1 MPGTLIAHS
10 SRQLGL
16 CLKLLYAEKR
26 EFIVRVEENSKR
38 KINFVV
44 VVMDIEAEDFE
55 ILSEKYRILIS

>member
-16 CLKLLYAEKR
+16 CLKLLYAENRK
-26 EFIVRVEENSKR
+26 FIVRVEENSRR
-38 KINFVV
+38 KIDFVV
-44 VVMDIEAEDFE
+44 IVMNIEVEDFE